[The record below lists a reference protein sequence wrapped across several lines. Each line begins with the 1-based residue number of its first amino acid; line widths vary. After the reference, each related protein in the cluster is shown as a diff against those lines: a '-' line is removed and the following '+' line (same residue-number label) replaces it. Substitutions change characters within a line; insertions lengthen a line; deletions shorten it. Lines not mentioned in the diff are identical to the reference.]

1 MAHDLILGKTS
12 RDWSCGGNAAPAPS
26 TDPPWERLP
35 EAPKLAEAVRS
46 EMSRAATAAIRLRR
60 AGRLPDATWREF
72 GKLHRRWLALSDAR
86 RGRWR
91 EADSL
96 LLWNLRRSCEGFGKQ
111 FAALDDLSKPGSTAP
126 VPAATAP
133 PAPRSPAPWYVALGA
148 ALALA
153 GVGLFSRSRE
163 GRPS

>member
-1 MAHDLILGKTS
+1 MAHDLIFGRTT
-12 RDWSCGGNAAPAPS
+12 RDWSCGGAAAPPA

-35 EAPKLAEAVRS
+35 EAPRLAEAVRS
-46 EMSRAATAAIRLRR
+46 EMSRAASSAIRLRR
-60 AGRLPDATWREF
+60 RGRLPDATWREF

-96 LLWNLRRSCEGFGKQ
+96 LLWNLRKTCEGFGQK
-111 FAALDDLSKPGSTAP
+111 FATLGDLSRPGSTAL
-126 VPAATAP
+126 VPATSTTSP
-133 PAPRSPAPWYVALGA
+133 PSSPAPWYLALGA

-153 GVGLFSRSRE
+153 GVGMFSRSRE